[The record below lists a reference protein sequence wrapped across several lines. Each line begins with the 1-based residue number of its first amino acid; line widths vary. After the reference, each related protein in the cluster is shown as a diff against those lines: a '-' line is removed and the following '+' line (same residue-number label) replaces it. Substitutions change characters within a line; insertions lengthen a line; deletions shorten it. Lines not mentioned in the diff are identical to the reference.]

1 MEIPLDLSG
10 ENLKFWNKLSS
21 MTSYQ
26 DNLGILLKLGSDL
39 PDTVKNIKHRQLL
52 NNGDHIILKL

>member
-21 MTSYQ
+21 MTGYQ
-26 DNLGILLKLGSDL
+26 DNLGIMLRLESDL

-52 NNGDHIILKL
+52 NNGVHIILKL